1 MWYCT
6 MINEKNNFLSDATF
20 FNKTSSILLHT
31 MKLVQMHT
39 IDDLIEGCKAGN
51 RLAQEK
57 LYNQFSGKMF
67 AICLRYAKDQM
78 SAEDILQMSFVK
90 IFMKIKD
97 FKSDGFFEGWMRRV
111 VVNTAI
117 EHYRK
122 KIKLLQVSSND
133 DAAIELVDDTIFDKL
148 EVNDLL
154 KLVNSL
160 PDGYRLVFNM
170 YAIEGY
176 SHKEIADIL
185 KISEGGSKSQLSRAR
200 QVLKTAIQKRE
211 VGYAKSY

>member
-1 MWYCT
+1 MKK
-6 MINEKNNFLSDATF
+6 IFFLPNATF
-20 FNKTSSILLHT
+20 FNKTSSILLHI

-39 IDDLIEGCKAGN
+39 IDDLIDGCKAGN
-51 RLAQEK
+51 RLAQQK

-67 AICLRYAKDQM
+67 AICLRYARDQM
-78 SAEDILQMSFVK
+78 SAEDILQISFVK
-90 IFMKIKD
+90 VFNKITE
-97 FKSDGFFEGWMRRV
+97 FKNEGSLEGWIRRI

-117 EHYRK
+117 ENYRK
-122 KIKLLQVSSND
+122 NIKLLQVASND
-133 DAAIELVDDTIFDKL
+133 NAAIELADDTIFDKL

-170 YAIEGY
+170 YAIEGF

-200 QVLKTAIQKRE
+200 QILKKAIQKRE

>member
-1 MWYCT
+1 
-6 MINEKNNFLSDATF
+6 
-20 FNKTSSILLHT
+20 

-39 IDDLIEGCKAGN
+39 IDDLIDGCKAGN
-51 RLAQEK
+51 RLAQQK

-67 AICLRYAKDQM
+67 AICLRYARDQM
-78 SAEDILQMSFVK
+78 SAEDILQISFVK
-90 IFMKIKD
+90 VFNKITE
-97 FKSDGFFEGWMRRV
+97 FKNEGSLEGWIRRI

-117 EHYRK
+117 ENYRK
-122 KIKLLQVSSND
+122 NIKLLQVASND
-133 DAAIELVDDTIFDKL
+133 NAAIELADDTIFDKL

-170 YAIEGY
+170 YAIEGF

-200 QVLKTAIQKRE
+200 QILKKAIQKRE

>member
-1 MWYCT
+1 
-6 MINEKNNFLSDATF
+6 
-20 FNKTSSILLHT
+20 
-31 MKLVQMHT
+31 MKLIQMHT
-39 IDDLIEGCKAGN
+39 IDDLIDGCKAAN
-51 RLAQEK
+51 RLAQQK
-57 LYNQFSGKMF
+57 LYNHFSGKMF

-78 SAEDILQMSFVK
+78 NAEDILQISFVK
-90 IFMKIKD
+90 IFTKIKD
-97 FKSDGFFEGWMRRV
+97 FKGDGSFEGWMRKV

-122 KIKLLQVSSND
+122 NIKLLQVASRENVEVD
-133 DAAIELVDDTIFDKL
+133 LADDTIFDKL

-154 KLVNSL
+154 KLVNNL

-176 SHKEIADIL
+176 SHKEIAGLL

-200 QVLKTAIQKRE
+200 QILKTEIQKRE
-211 VGYAKSY
+211 VSYAKNY